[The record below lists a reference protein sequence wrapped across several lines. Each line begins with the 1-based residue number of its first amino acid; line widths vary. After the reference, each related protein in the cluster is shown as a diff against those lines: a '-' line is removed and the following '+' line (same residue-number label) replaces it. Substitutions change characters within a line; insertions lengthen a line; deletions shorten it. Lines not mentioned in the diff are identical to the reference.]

1 MVCDNPIDTAVH
13 QITETLIAA
22 AEDSITKTK
31 NNFRRK
37 RKVWWNSDC
46 REAYKNQRKAWGRFR
61 RYPTSANF
69 ILYKQAKAYSR
80 RIQRR
85 SQRESWKRYVSSLN
99 STISSK
105 KLREKVKKASGIFI
119 DRNINI
125 LYQNGIPVTSL
136 QDIASCIASTLSQTS
151 NSNTYPSS
159 FQNNKNLA
167 EKQKN

>member
-1 MVCDNPIDTAVH
+1 MVCDNPIDTAVN
-13 QITETLIAA
+13 QITETLIAP
-22 AEDSITKTK
+22 AENSIPKTK
-31 NNFRRK
+31 NNFRRQ

-61 RYPTSANF
+61 RYPTTANL

-85 SQRESWKRYVSSLN
+85 RQRESWERYVSSLN

-105 KLREKVKKASGIFI
+105 KLWEKVKKVSGIFT
-119 DRNINI
+119 DHNINI

-136 QDIASCIASTLSQTS
+136 QDIANCIASTLSQTS
-151 NSNTYPSS
+151 NSNTYPIFS
-159 FQNNKNLA
+159 KP
-167 EKQKN
+167 

>member
-1 MVCDNPIDTAVH
+1 MVCDNPIDTARN

-22 AEDSITKTK
+22 DENSIPKTK
-31 NNFRRK
+31 NNFRRQ

-61 RYPTSANF
+61 RYPTSANL

-85 SQRESWKRYVSSLN
+85 SQRESWERYVNSLN
-99 STISSK
+99 STISSN
-105 KLREKVKKASGIFI
+105 KLWEKVKKASGIFT

-136 QDIASCIASTLSQTS
+136 QDIANCIASTLSQIS

-159 FQNNKNLA
+159 F
-167 EKQKN
+167 